1 MLVNTVRGLVKSAG
15 HRLPK
20 CSTESFARV
29 AGKAIPAG
37 YELAARPLIEQ
48 VAQLTAQIQQMDQQ
62 IEALAK
68 RYPEVERLRSVPGV
82 GPIIAT
88 AYVLTLDWPANAE
101 KSRAVGA
108 FLGLRPRQSQSGAY
122 DPQHRISKAGNDYLR
137 RLLVQAAHYVR
148 GTVRTGFATA
158 EVEAETCRQRR
169 QARQKASRSGG
180 GSQAGGSLALFVV
193 MRRPR
198 VVISTTYKMRVAL

>member
-148 GTVRTGFATA
+148 GPFAPDS
-158 EVEAETCRQRR
+158 QLRR
-169 QARQKASRSGG
+169 WRLKLAASGG
-180 GSQAGGSLALFVV
+180 KRGKKRAVVAVARKLAVL
-193 MRRPR
+193 
-198 VVISTTYKMRVAL
+198 LHCLWL